1 MGGAVVLL
9 LIGVGVIAATH
20 EPETEEPAPVAE
32 PIEPVAIPEPPP
44 TCLDRVAERARVE
57 ADLSS
62 TWERRV
68 YFVDG
73 RPCVRG
79 AP

>member
-20 EPETEEPAPVAE
+20 DPEPEVAPEPAPV
-32 PIEPVAIPEPPP
+32 EPVAIPEPPP
-44 TCLDRVAERARVE
+44 TCLDRLAEQARVE

-62 TWERRV
+62 SWERRT
-68 YFVDG
+68 YFIDG
-73 RPCVRG
+73 RPCMRG
-79 AP
+79 HP

>member
-20 EPETEEPAPVAE
+20 EPEPEVAPEPPPV
-32 PIEPVAIPEPPP
+32 EPVAIPEPPP
-44 TCLDRVAERARVE
+44 TCLDQVAERTRVE

-62 TWERRV
+62 KWEQRV
-68 YFVDG
+68 YFIDG
-73 RPCVRG
+73 RPCMRG
-79 AP
+79 YP